1 MAKRKNRTIR
11 KRVKTAKSQTEF
23 IADIRDE
30 SDEIEEA
37 KRVEASLLVT
47 TRAEREIEARVET
60 ESEKLLA
67 ELEPIPAGSIKEK
80 TLKGPKVRKEATP
93 DEELQFLGEWL
104 AQEYLSIEL
113 NYDPLKDH
121 HATRNNKLQPC
132 DGKDP
137 NGREIEIRTQ
147 KRTRTNF
154 VIPKDYIERVKTV
167 ERLVICEYDNSN
179 TIQLW
184 EVSDRSVNEKNK
196 TFALPI
202 KQMQLLLSFDNQE
215 FADKMRSIKG

>member
-1 MAKRKNRTIR
+1 MPRKKKNTTTR
-11 KRVKTAKSQTEF
+11 RVKNEAQQAHEEKIFDVPSTEF
-23 IADIRDE
+23 DE
-30 SDEIEEA
+30 SDELEAA
-37 KRVEASLLVT
+37 KRTV
-47 TRAEREIEARVET
+47 
-60 ESEKLLA
+60 SEEMQD
-67 ELEPIPAGSIKEK
+67 ELEPIPEGSVKEK
-80 TLKGPKVRKEATP
+80 VLKGPKVRKTATA

-113 NYDPLKDH
+113 NYNPLEDH
-121 HATRNNKLQPC
+121 HVTRNNKFQAC

-137 NGREIEIRTQ
+137 NGREVEIRTQ
-147 KRTRTNF
+147 KRNKTNF

-179 TIQLW
+179 TIRLW
-184 EVSDRSVNEKNK
+184 EVPDRTVNEKNK

-202 KQMQLLLSFDNQE
+202 RQMQLLLSFDNQE